1 MSRTL
6 TIPDALYARLEAA
19 ARARGLS
26 SVEQLLEQWPFS
38 NDELQPRQDVVRQ
51 IDALRERLFA
61 KYGEM
66 PDSVD
71 LIRDDR
77 TR

>member
-6 TIPDALYARLEAA
+6 TLSDDTYKRLETAA
-19 ARARGLS
+19 WRRGLH
-26 SVEQLLEQWPFS
+26 SVEQLIEEWQVP
-38 NDELQPRQDVVRQ
+38 DELGGRQAPADQ

-66 PDSVD
+66 PDSTILLRED
-71 LIRDDR
+71 RDR
-77 TR
+77 